1 MKKNI
6 IFSIIAVLL
15 LAAMGVLAYL
25 LMTERQANTELRE
38 EFRLEK
44 EDLESEYTTFAR
56 QYDELKLTVSND
68 SLAQLLEQEQLKTQ
82 RLLEELRTVKS
93 TNATEIRRLKNE
105 LATLRTVMVSY
116 INQIDSLN
124 QINAQQKV
132 VIAEVT
138 QKYNDASRQIT
149 NLTEERNTLTE
160 QVTLASQL
168 DATGIRVVPLNKR
181 GKEAKRTKDTEKLQI
196 SFNIAKNITAKTG
209 DRTLYVRIL
218 KPDNDVLT
226 RDASDTF
233 SYENR
238 QLTYSI
244 KKYIEYTGEEQAVSV
259 YWDVQE
265 FLYAGNYRLDIF
277 AEGNLIGSSTFSL
290 K

>member
-1 MKKNI
+1 MKKNV

-68 SLAQLLEQEQLKTQ
+68 SLALLLEQEQLKTQ

>member
-1 MKKNI
+1 MKKNV
-6 IFSIIAVLL
+6 IFTIIAMLL

-265 FLYAGNYRLDIF
+265 FLYSGNYRLDIF

>member
-1 MKKNI
+1 MKKNVV
-6 IFSIIAVLL
+6 FTIIAVLL

-25 LMTERQANTELRE
+25 LMSEKQANTELRE

-44 EDLESEYTTFAR
+44 EDLESEYTTFSR
-56 QYDELKLTVSND
+56 QYDELRLTVSND

-124 QINAQQKV
+124 QVNAQQKV
-132 VIAEVT
+132 VIEEVT
-138 QKYNDASRQIT
+138 QKYNDASRQIS
-149 NLTEERNTLTE
+149 NLTEERKNLTE

-168 DATGIRVVPLNKR
+168 DATGISVTPLNKR
-181 GKEAKRTKDTEKLQI
+181 GREAKRTKDTEKLQI
-196 SFNIAKNITAKTG
+196 SFSIAKNITAKTG

-244 KKYIEYTGEEQAVSV
+244 KKYIEYTGEEQPVGV

-265 FLYAGNYRLDIF
+265 FLYAGTYRLDIF
-277 AEGNLIGSSTFSL
+277 AEGNLIGSSSFNL